1 MNNSENYKYIRDNLK
16 NMFLI
21 HEAEKDMKNE
31 TFHAKIKKLISDI
44 NNL

>member
-1 MNNSENYKYIRDNLK
+1 MNNSENYKYISDNLK

-31 TFHAKIKKLISDI
+31 IFNARIKKLISDN